1 MTWIQRYPLP
11 PRERGEKKSTRT
23 PYALQSAYAER
34 MNATVVDHVGGLAWS
49 EDPRGIELN
58 ALRIDFEGASP
69 HSVSL
74 PRRGP
79 IRLTEFAEADALST
93 VRDDLLEAERS
104 LGGPSVLRW
113 RADGLGGAV
122 TNEARLI
129 DEPLPWG
136 GGPGRGLP
144 QTPNRLDRWSRAN
157 AGEIMPNV
165 MTPLSW
171 SVIADPLDRGFH
183 VPWGDWTEG
192 RRFVAMYDGYV
203 YFNIGLM
210 LELIQQRFGLTGAHF
225 LEAVGG
231 PEAAAV
237 EQNGDS
243 NRATRIRWT
252 KLVRQVPY
260 LLRWLRDQDTLPKR
274 WPQERAIAEAERDRL
289 KALDLS
295 ELSDRDILREL
306 TRSSAESERQVIFLM
321 RAQSA
326 VYAAAQGLLWA
337 IDRWLGIEKRNLVLS
352 VLQGV
357 PGIRTQDGNLALRR
371 IAERASRES
380 DAVDFVRTRRAEE
393 IWPSLHGAD
402 LPASLVWLR
411 QDLDEFID
419 EYGHRAAGELEI
431 AEPRWAEQ
439 PELILDT
446 FREYVLNPEQGT
458 ADETVAR
465 QRQVRIDAEQQIK
478 DELFRHPFGYLRWPL
493 FRAQIHQ
500 ARRLQPL
507 RENPKFT
514 LLELSQQQRTLW
526 KTLTA
531 RWIDAGLLSQDD
543 DIYYLLFEEMA
554 TLARRSEDPDVGA
567 RMRSRIRRR
576 RAQFAEWRQTPAPP
590 LRDPRGE
597 VIGLRSVSVD
607 AVVHEGEATDSNDA
621 AESDGPSALRGIA
634 ASAGVAEG
642 VAHVADSPAVGREIQ
657 SGQILVARFT
667 DPGWTPIFPL
677 AAAVVTEIGGV
688 LSHGAIVAREF
699 GIPAVVNVQ
708 KATEIIRSGDTLRVD
723 GSNGEVTI
731 LDRA

>member
-1 MTWIQRYPLP
+1 
-11 PRERGEKKSTRT
+11 
-23 PYALQSAYAER
+23 
-34 MNATVVDHVGGLAWS
+34 MNATVAEHVGGLAWS
-49 EDPRGIELN
+49 EDPRGVELN
-58 ALRIDFEGASP
+58 ALRIDFEGALP
-69 HSVSL
+69 HTVSL

-79 IRLTEFAEADALST
+79 IRLTEFAEADALSA
-93 VRDDLLEAERS
+93 VRAELLDAERS

-122 TNEARLI
+122 TSEARLI

-157 AGEIMPNV
+157 AGEVIPNV
-165 MTPLSW
+165 ITPLSW
-171 SVIADPLDRGFH
+171 SVIADSLDKGFH
-183 VPWGDWTEG
+183 NPWGGWTEG

-210 LELIQQRFGLTGAHF
+210 LEIIQERFGLTGAHF

-237 EQNGDS
+237 EQDGDAS
-243 NRATRIRWT
+243 RATRIRWSR
-252 KLVRQVPY
+252 LLRQLPW
-260 LLRWLRDQDTLPKR
+260 LMRWLRDQDTLPKR
-274 WPQERAIAEAERDRL
+274 WLDERATAEAERDRL
-289 KALDLS
+289 KALDVS
-295 ELSDRDILREL
+295 QLSDRDILREL
-306 TRSSAESERQVIFLM
+306 TRSAAESERQVIFLM

-337 IDRWLGIEKRNLVLS
+337 IDRWLGIDKRNLVLS

-371 IAERASRES
+371 IAERAARES
-380 DAVDFVRTRRAEE
+380 DAVDFVRSHEAEQ
-393 IWPSLHGAD
+393 IWPALYAAE
-402 LPASLVWLR
+402 LPASLLWLR
-411 QDLDEFID
+411 HELDDFID

-439 PELILDT
+439 PALILDT
-446 FREYVLNPEQGT
+446 FRDYVLHPGEAGT
-458 ADETVAR
+458 DESLER
-465 QRQVRIDAEQQIK
+465 QRQLRSEAQQQIK
-478 DELFRHPFGYLRWPL
+478 DQLYRHPLGYLRWPL

-514 LLELSQQQRTLW
+514 LLEVSQQQRALW
-526 KTLTA
+526 KELTA
-531 RWIDAGLLSQDD
+531 RWIDADLLSSED
-543 DIYYLLFEEMA
+543 DIYYLLFEELA
-554 TLARRSEDPDVGA
+554 TLARRSSDPAVGA

-576 RAQFAEWRQTPAPP
+576 RAQFAEWTQSPAPP
-590 LRDPRGE
+590 LRDLHGE
-597 VIGLRSVSVD
+597 VISVSSVSVD
-607 AVVHEGEATDSNDA
+607 AVVQAGDA
-621 AESDGPSALRGIA
+621 PGSEQNERSELPLMLSGIA

-642 VAHVADSPAVGREIQ
+642 LAHVADSPASGREIQ
-657 SGQILVARFT
+657 AGQILVARFT

-677 AAAVVTEIGGV
+677 ASAVVTEIGGV

-708 KATEIIRSGDTLRVD
+708 RATELIRSGDSLRID
-723 GSNGEVTI
+723 GSNGQVTI
-731 LDRA
+731 VERA